1 MPISKKHEAELNRA
15 HSARYREA
23 EDQLKAH
30 LANLVLAKNLVA
42 SQEIDGRVGVRIKP
56 PADIVDKIDRKRP
69 RRVKSLEDLEHRV
82 VTDIVGGR
90 VVLDY
95 RDQVR
100 TLCQDIKQCNHW
112 RVVRDNRGRVH
123 HDTGYRS
130 NHIDVIL
137 HATTNHRDV
146 RCEIQVRSL
155 LQHAFATYSH
165 PIYKRYRMNTSQI
178 PDFFR
183 GRLRQISDS
192 LDSID
197 KQVEKLHNEIQ
208 KVSSTR
214 N

>member
-1 MPISKKHEAELNRA
+1 MPISKRLEAQLDRA
-15 HSARYREA
+15 HSSRYREA

-30 LANLVLAKNLVA
+30 LTNLALARNLVA
-42 SQEIDGRVGVRIKP
+42 SQAIDERVGVRIKP
-56 PADIVDKIDRKRP
+56 VADIIDKIDRKRP
-69 RRVKSLEDLEHRV
+69 RRVKSLEHLEHKI

-95 RDQVR
+95 RDQVKN
-100 TLCQDIKQCNHW
+100 LCQDIKQCSQW
-112 RVVRDNRGRVH
+112 RVVRNNRGTVH

-130 NHIDVIL
+130 NHIDVVM

-155 LQHAFATYSH
+155 LQHTFATYSH
-165 PIYKRYRMNTSQI
+165 PIYKRYRVNTSQI

-183 GRLRQISDS
+183 GRLRQISDH

-197 KQVEKLHNEIQ
+197 RQVEKLHNEIQ
-208 KVSSTR
+208 KVISDG